1 MLNFN
6 LNDVKILLINLKEL
20 TIFGSKI
27 FKVKLRLIVAVLI
40 ILFVEMFEHLTF
52 KNYFKVILTLNLKDL
67 SIRMRNFY
75 QLFIDLFIVINI

>member
-6 LNDVKILLINLKEL
+6 LNDAKILLINLKEL

-67 SIRMRNFY
+67 SIMMKNFY
-75 QLFIDLFIVINI
+75 QQFIDLFIVINI